1 MQITPV
7 AQFTAPLG
15 GEEIELQQIVHDGG
29 GMPLLRVRI
38 RERKRF
44 TIFDIDPATAGAW
57 ARRWRSGPRRSRAR
71 PPVLRSSDRSR
82 RRSRVNRHAAA

>member
-7 AQFTAPLG
+7 AKFTAPLG

-57 ARRWRSGPRRSRAR
+57 AQAMAQWAAAQPGARSGSAP
-71 PPVLRSSDRSR
+71 
-82 RRSRVNRHAAA
+82 